1 MKKLLGTVAVSL
13 LVAASAAQAN
23 DQQLYDP
30 APPADAAF
38 VRIVNGTADAVKL
51 TIGSASYADVAKGSA
66 AGYQIVKEGKYK
78 PSLSVG
84 SKASEEAEVD
94 VAAGKYYTLAVV
106 HDAADKDGVAVKPM
120 DDALMSN
127 PAKAYVYFYN
137 LSDKPNAA
145 VNAPKFK
152 KDVVSVT
159 TTPAAASKDLGQATV
174 DLSVTADAKEVK
186 LFPAVALQR
195 RAGVTFVLSGTG
207 DNLLATMTTNEVKR

>member
-1 MKKLLGTVAVSL
+1 MKKLLVT
-13 LVAASAAQAN
+13 VAASAMMMATAAQAN

-38 VRIVNGTADAVKL
+38 VRIVNGTADTVKL
-51 TIGSASYADVAKGSA
+51 TVASASYADVAKGAA
-66 AGYQIVKEGKYK
+66 AGYQVVKEGKYK

-84 SKASEEAEVD
+84 AKTSEEAEIN

-106 HDAADKDGVAVKPM
+106 KDAADADGVAVKPM
-120 DDALMSN
+120 EDAQMSN

-137 LSDKPNAA
+137 LSDKANAA

-152 KDVVSVT
+152 KDVVAVT
-159 TTPAAASKDLGQATV
+159 ATPASASKDLGQATV
-174 DLSVTADAKEVK
+174 DLSVVADAKEVK

-207 DNLLATMTTNEVKR
+207 DNLLATMSNNEVKR